1 MRKVEVVPFNENW
14 FVMFEEEERKI
25 NNVFG
30 NAIVAIYHIGST
42 SIPGMYAK
50 PIIDILVEVKDI
62 ESVDNYNEQMSAL
75 GYRALGEHGISG
87 RRFFRKGEVERTHH
101 VHVFE
106 TGSEHITRHLAF
118 KEYMIAHP
126 KEAKA
131 YSELKQRLAKQF
143 PTDIEAYIEGKDPF
157 IKEME
162 KKALQ
167 WYQNVRKC

>member
-1 MRKVEVVPFNENW
+1 MRKVEVVPFHDNW
-14 FVMFEEEERKI
+14 SVMFEEEARKVH
-25 NNVFG
+25 NVFG
-30 NAIVAIYHIGST
+30 NEIVAIYHIGST

-75 GYRALGEHGISG
+75 GYLALGEHGIFG

-106 TGSEHITRHLAF
+106 TGSKHITRHLAF

-126 KEAKA
+126 EEAKA
-131 YSELKQRLAKQF
+131 YSELKQKLSKQF
-143 PTDIEAYIEGKDPF
+143 PTDIKSYMEGKAPF
-157 IKEME
+157 IKETE
-162 KKALQ
+162 RKAVQ
-167 WYQNVRKC
+167 WWYSHHNV

>member
-1 MRKVEVVPFNENW
+1 
-14 FVMFEEEERKI
+14 
-25 NNVFG
+25 
-30 NAIVAIYHIGST
+30 
-42 SIPGMYAK
+42 MYAK

-131 YSELKQRLAKQF
+131 YSELKQKLSKQF
-143 PTDIEAYIEGKDPF
+143 PTDIESYIEGKDPF
-157 IKEME
+157 IKETE

-167 WYQNVRKC
+167 WYKHRNG

>member
-14 FVMFEEEERKI
+14 SVMFEEEERKI

-30 NAIVAIYHIGST
+30 NEIVAIYHIGST

>member
-30 NAIVAIYHIGST
+30 NEIVAIYHIGST

-131 YSELKQRLAKQF
+131 YSELKQKLSKQF
-143 PTDIEAYIEGKDPF
+143 PTDIESYIEGKDPF
-157 IKEME
+157 IKETE

-167 WYQNVRKC
+167 WYKHRNG

>member
-1 MRKVEVVPFNENW
+1 MRKVEVVPFSENW
-14 FVMFEEEERKI
+14 SFMFEEEARKI

-30 NAIVAIYHIGST
+30 NEIVAIYHIGST
-42 SIPGMYAK
+42 SIPRMHAK

-106 TGSEHITRHLAF
+106 TGSQHITRHLAF

-126 KEAKA
+126 EEAKA
-131 YSELKQRLAKQF
+131 YSELKQKLAKQF
-143 PTDIEAYIEGKDPF
+143 PTDMKSYIEGKDPF
-157 IKEME
+157 IKETE
-162 KKALQ
+162 KKALS
-167 WYQNVRKC
+167 WYKHRNV